1 MFWLALFGFSFFK
14 ELNLKSQ
21 KQFSLLKQGKKQ
33 KKKEKK
39 TVFFHK
45 HFFINAQSIKLY

>member
-33 KKKEKK
+33 KKKRKK
-39 TVFFHK
+39 NILLPQAFF
-45 HFFINAQSIKLY
+45 Y